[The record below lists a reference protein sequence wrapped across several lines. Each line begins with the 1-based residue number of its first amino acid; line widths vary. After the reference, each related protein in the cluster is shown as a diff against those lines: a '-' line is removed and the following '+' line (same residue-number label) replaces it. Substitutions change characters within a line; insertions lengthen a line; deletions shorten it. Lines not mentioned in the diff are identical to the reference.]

1 MKIEKLNEDVFKV
14 TVLGNLTTQH
24 EVTVTDIAYQHLT
37 SGRAT
42 KEELLDFSFK
52 FLLQAISA
60 GIYYVRLEYNQQVEI
75 YGSFANRV
83 EFIISGNS

>member
-14 TVLGNLTTQH
+14 TVLENLTTQH

-52 FLLQAISA
+52 FLLEREPNTSILSKFNITVISQ
-60 GIYYVRLEYNQQVEI
+60 YFPEYESELLQMLN
-75 YGSFANRV
+75 
-83 EFIISGNS
+83 